1 MFWFINTF
9 SNREEAMIISQP
21 CTNLE
26 TMPKAT
32 LLAMLPSYPDTS
44 KAIVV
49 ETGEILNLANYEQN
63 IIKHNINNGTWVYYE
78 SLLPR
83 RMFLTNP
90 NWTIV
95 SFDAMSR
102 NVCVDIFA
110 ISGKRRLNFTLQPL
124 TY

>member
-1 MFWFINTF
+1 
-9 SNREEAMIISQP
+9 MIISQP